1 MSGMRHGATAILI
14 ALAGAAVTGCA
25 SANRPAPR
33 SPDLTP
39 VGGSP
44 APFHGKLYADCIE
57 QAVSTAAY
65 DRTADSGTYL
75 LRFTCSGAP
84 AQAFYV
90 ELGGWSAKE
99 HSEWVADKRTW
110 RSTSKVVRNL
120 FGVDY
125 CSSDN
130 ASDYQCVV
138 TLNVGK
144 FLAN

>member
-1 MSGMRHGATAILI
+1 MSGMGRGATAIMI
-14 ALAGAAVTGCA
+14 ALATAAVTGCA
-25 SANRPAPR
+25 SANRSAPG

-44 APFHGKLYADCIE
+44 ASFRGKLYADCIA
-57 QAVSTAAY
+57 QAASTATY
-65 DRTADSGTYL
+65 DRTVDSGTYL

-84 AQAFYV
+84 ARAFYV
-90 ELGGWSAKE
+90 ELGGWSAQE
-99 HSEWVADKRTW
+99 RSEWVADHRTW
-110 RSTSKVVRNL
+110 RSTGKVIRNL

-144 FLAN
+144 FLAE